1 MHNSMI
7 FIFVAIAVIL
17 AVAFP
22 KYAVYISLTM
32 LLILFLHLFRIVYKM
47 QHKSEGFVM
56 IGGGVATDKMVADG
70 YVNKQQIE
78 TAKQAQ
84 IGKGIANPS
93 DADIIKQL
101 VLNGAVTQAI
111 ADKYSSLASAPQFSM
126 EALENLASMYREG
139 TLKVKNLD
147 VTGDVLVGNKLFV
160 EKDIVCSDNLFMRD
174 TTNPKEHKYNT
185 RLTKQGDIFTPRLQ
199 IIGNSTNEQ
208 DMGTV
213 LRVAEN
219 FNNKDLKNESEVQ
232 IYVANSKDVNTSGL
246 RIIRPRDNFITVNI
260 RGWNDDKNI
269 YGAVSRYYNDDAY
282 L

>member
-1 MHNSMI
+1 MI

-160 EKDIVCSDNLFMRD
+160 EKDVVVANNLYLVD
-174 TTNPKEHKYNT
+174 KATDPTKPSYNT
-185 RLTKQGDIFTPRLQ
+185 QLTSKGDIKTPKVL
-199 IIGNSTNEQ
+199 IIGNQSEN
-208 DMGTV
+208 DKKIGTV
-213 LRVAEN
+213 MRIAEN
-219 FNNKDLKNESEVQ
+219 FENKNLLNRSEIQ
-232 IYVANSKDVNTSGL
+232 FYVANPSDVNTSGM
-246 RIIRPRDNFITVNI
+246 RIIDPNIQHQSVNI
-260 RGWNDDKNI
+260 RAWDDGIIHRGAI
-269 YGAVSRYYNDDAY
+269 YYYNDGNHH